1 MGSVSSVNP
10 GVADLLQ
17 SLSNL
22 NSPVMSSQTVV
33 NALENAP
40 EADIVQLSTAA
51 NQLQGIDAMF
61 GISTSPSTDMSS
73 TLAAL
78 EGSAATPGATT
89 TPSVLSTASPA
100 GQLANYQ
107 AALQSEWTQGLFDSG
122 TTGSVSGTMFS
133 ALG

>member
-40 EADIVQLSTAA
+40 AADIVQLSTAA

-100 GQLANYQ
+100 GR
-107 AALQSEWTQGLFDSG
+107 
-122 TTGSVSGTMFS
+122 TGSSMG
-133 ALG
+133 

>member
-1 MGSVSSVNP
+1 
-10 GVADLLQ
+10 
-17 SLSNL
+17 
-22 NSPVMSSQTVV
+22 
-33 NALENAP
+33 
-40 EADIVQLSTAA
+40 
-51 NQLQGIDAMF
+51 MF

-78 EGSAATPGATT
+78 ECSAATPGATT